1 MQAAFLV
8 SAKDFSEKQVGML
21 FLVFG
26 LSQFLCMAPAG
37 YFLDYSNRKISWV
50 IWAGIICS
58 AITVLTALSAEE
70 GGTNMPLMVV
80 WKVLQGAI
88 SAILPCGFNSITLGI
103 VGSTGFTYQVS
114 RNRMMSHVGT
124 AIVVAVGS
132 LIAYVLYPNIGALFV
147 VSPLAALG
155 LYYNLQRIMPAHIN
169 RDAARNL
176 ITESPTMTEYEQM
189 DDVAV
194 CKQQAAVLNWEAD
207 SSDTVSDTGTENSF
221 TKNRVMSATAYNGMT
236 PPPAVTAAPR
246 SHSARQSHSNL
257 HQPYQP
263 PDFLDGLQ
271 PPSAQMA
278 DTLGALPPS
287 TEVAAE
293 SMPQNSPA
301 LSDVSLADPRYR
313 GMVESP
319 AAENNNNASDPSIE
333 RSTPQS
339 KSTYSSQPSFVFGW
353 GGGSNNNN
361 NNKEGDGTSSTSD
374 ASTLSSNEK
383 EKLQQQRLRARTPL
397 AVIMNPR
404 LLNFT
409 VIIFCFHL
417 ANSSVLPLVMQSLAL
432 RDPQA
437 GILLSGLCVLIAQAF
452 MSFFAKIC
460 GDYSPI
466 WGRKGLMIAGLFSLS
481 LRCFLLTILLT
492 AEDSVETERG
502 AHVIKAL
509 ILSTQFLDSVG
520 AGIIGTL
527 QILVTNDI
535 SDGTGRFSLL
545 LGVTTS
551 AMCLGAT
558 VSGYLGQALAQDYG
572 YPTAFMVLGFMS
584 LVPFIQYVFFMPET
598 LPDYARPQPKK
609 RRRRL
614 RELMQRFNEQ
624 RRRILA
630 SKNNPFRRTEP
641 DLSVAIPPSPL
652 RATGDVEL
660 V

>member
-1 MQAAFLV
+1 MQAAFLI
-8 SAKDFSEKQVGML
+8 SAKDFTEKQVGTL

-58 AITVLTALSAEE
+58 ALTVLTALSAEM
-70 GGTNMPLMVV
+70 GGANMALMVL
-80 WKVLQGAI
+80 WKVLQGGV
-88 SAILPCGFNSITLGI
+88 SAILPPGFNGITLGI

-114 RNRMMSHVGT
+114 RNRMMNHVGT
-124 AIVVAVGS
+124 ALVVAIGS
-132 LIAYVLYPNIGALFV
+132 LIAYGLYPNIGALFV

-155 LYYNLQRIMPAHIN
+155 VYYNLQRIIPTHIN

-176 ITESPTMTEYEQM
+176 ITESPTMTDYEQM

-194 CKQQAAVLNWEAD
+194 CKQQAAVLNWEAND
-207 SSDTVSDTGTENSF
+207 SSDTDSDPGAEN
-221 TKNRVMSATAYNGMT
+221 TKNRVMSATAYHQMT

-246 SHSARQSHSNL
+246 SYSAGQSHL

-263 PDFLDGLQ
+263 PDLLDGLQ
-271 PPSAQMA
+271 PPSASAQIVG
-278 DTLGALPPS
+278 TTTPLGARTAS
-287 TEVAAE
+287 MQVAVE
-293 SMPQNSPA
+293 GSMPRNASA
-301 LSDVSLADPRYR
+301 LTSVANN
-313 GMVESP
+313 ESVNDT
-319 AAENNNNASDPSIE
+319 ESRNNNNVSEPSEE
-333 RSTPQS
+333 RSPSQS
-339 KSTYSSQPSFVFGW
+339 NRSSYSSQPSFVFGW
-353 GGGSNNNN
+353 GGGESNSND
-361 NNKEGDGTSSTSD
+361 NKAESESSTSED
-374 ASTLSSNEK
+374 ASSEEK
-383 EKLQQQRLRARTPL
+383 ERWQQQRLRARTPL
-397 AVIMNPR
+397 AVLMNPR
-404 LLNFT
+404 LINFT
-409 VIIFCFHL
+409 IIIFCFHL

-437 GILLSGLCVLIAQAF
+437 GILLSGLCILIAQAF
-452 MSFFAKIC
+452 MAFFAKIC

-466 WGRKGLMIAGLFSLS
+466 WGRKGLMVAGLFSLS
-481 LRCFLLTILLT
+481 LRCFILTILLT
-492 AEDSVETERG
+492 IEDSVETEHG

-509 ILSTQFLDSVG
+509 ILSTQFLDAVG
-520 AGIIGTL
+520 AGIVNTL
-527 QILVTNDI
+527 QILITNDI

-572 YPTAFMVLGFMS
+572 YPVAFMALGLMS
-584 LVPFIQYVFFMPET
+584 LIPFIQYVFLMPET

-614 RELMQRFNEQ
+614 RELLKRLNEH

-630 SKNNPFRRTEP
+630 SQNNPFRRRHSEP
-641 DLSVAIPPSPL
+641 ELSVVNSPNSPMAIN
-652 RATGDVEL
+652 DHVEL